1 LELSSKFILNA
12 KAELQRLFH
21 SSAMIRAFKVL
32 AILLGLSLCLEVA
45 VFLYPPLYIL
55 GLALIGH
62 SRLCSP
68 GQAFQGAVR
77 YQHFR
82 KDDRITKRSHLV
94 ETDRA
99 GFHLWETPRGRYWI
113 PKGSDDVLLILLSQ
127 QESRIYGFDEQTSV
141 HTGDIVVD
149 CGAHIGVYTRE
160 ALSLGAKLVV
170 AIEPAPEN
178 LECLRRNFAP
188 EIAAGRVI
196 VYPKGVWD
204 KEDVLTLYTYPGNS
218 AADGFVIFNQ
228 AIAEGKQQIAV
239 TTIDNI
245 VRELNLKRVDFI
257 KMDIKGSVLRALS
270 GAQTTLREHKPHLAI
285 STEEEPEGSEQIAAH
300 ILGLP
305 IGYRM
310 RCGTCAANNQGVT
323 PNELFFF

>member
-1 LELSSKFILNA
+1 
-12 KAELQRLFH
+12 
-21 SSAMIRAFKVL
+21 MIRVLKVL
-32 AILLGLSLCLEVA
+32 ASLLIFTLCLELA

-55 GLALIGH
+55 GLALVGR
-62 SRLCSP
+62 SALCSP
-68 GQAFQGAVR
+68 LQAFQGAVR

-82 KDDRITKRSHLV
+82 KDDRITKGSHLV
-94 ETDRA
+94 EKDRA

-113 PKGSDDVLLILLSQ
+113 PEGSDDVLLILLSQ
-127 QESRIYGFDEQTSV
+127 QESRIYGFDQETSV
-141 HTGDIVVD
+141 HNGDIVVD

-170 AIEPAPEN
+170 AVEPAPEN
-178 LECLRRNFAP
+178 LECLRRNFAS

-204 KEDVLTLYTYPGNS
+204 REDVLTLYTYPGNS

-228 AIAEGKQQIAV
+228 AIAERKQKVAL
-239 TTIDNI
+239 TTIDNL
-245 VRELNLKRVDFI
+245 VQELQLNRVNFI
-257 KMDIKGSVLRALS
+257 KMDIKGSVLRALN
-270 GAQTTLREHKPHLAI
+270 GANKTLSEHKPHLAI
-285 STEEEPEGSEQIAAH
+285 STEEEPEGPVQIAAH
-300 ILGLP
+300 ILRLP

-310 RCGTCAANNQGVT
+310 RCGTCASNNRTVA